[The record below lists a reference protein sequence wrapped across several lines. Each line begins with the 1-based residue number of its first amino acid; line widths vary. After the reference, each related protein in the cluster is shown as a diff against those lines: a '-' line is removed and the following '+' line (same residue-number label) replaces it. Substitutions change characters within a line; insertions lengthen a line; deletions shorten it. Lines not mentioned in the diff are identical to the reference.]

1 MTKIQKYIKSIERSN
16 SKFLKMTPAKQRVQ
30 IAKDVIAALKA
41 KRLEAEHQT
50 YLQVGGYITENRIL
64 ENESDSFKD
73 TLKTIPTCTVCAKG
87 AIFTCTVARKNKVTN
102 EQAMSQNWDCDSL
115 SKSLKGTFSAHQLRL
130 IETEFEDDD
139 IDGFGDAIARIA
151 GAREIRPVMEL
162 HELFNNAEDRMI
174 AIMKNIIAN
183 KGTFKPKAPKDKS
196 K

>member
-102 EQAMSQNWDCDSL
+102 EQAMSQNWDCDPL

-139 IDGFGDAIARIA
+139 IDGNNDMRHIP
-151 GAREIRPVMEL
+151 PVMEL
-162 HELFNNAEDRMI
+162 HELFDNAEDRMI

-183 KGTFKPKAPKDKS
+183 KGTFKPKRPKDKS

>member
-1 MTKIQKYIKSIERSN
+1 MTKIQKLIKSVERTN
-16 SKFLKMTPAKQRVQ
+16 KAFAKMNRAEQRVQ
-30 IAKDVIAALKA
+30 IAKDVIAALKVKLLTA
-41 KRLEAEHQT
+41 KHQS
-50 YLQVGGYITENRIL
+50 YFDVSENTFLRM
-64 ENESDSFKD
+64 EDNGSDSLKD

-102 EQAMSQNWDCDSL
+102 EQAMSQNWDCDPL

-139 IDGFGDAIARIA
+139 IDGNNDMRHIP
-151 GAREIRPVMEL
+151 PVMEL
-162 HELFNNAEDRMI
+162 HELFDNAEDRMI

-183 KGTFKPKAPKDKS
+183 KGTFKPKRPKDKS